1 MHFPGSREKN
11 FVRRKNH
18 ESEHRRKSKSSE
30 TRRMDRGTKGSADQR
45 ESFDAATRRA
55 GTGTAAVPLAECRE
69 ELCIRHTGREE
80 AAGGSLRRE
89 KPAGDLSLH
98 AGSGLGGGVPELFA
112 DHGPNG
118 SDGDPP
124 GTARRAARSG

>member
-1 MHFPGSREKN
+1 
-11 FVRRKNH
+11 
-18 ESEHRRKSKSSE
+18 
-30 TRRMDRGTKGSADQR
+30 MDRGTKGTAGQR
-45 ESFDAATRRA
+45 ESFDAAERRA
-55 GTGTAAVPLAECRE
+55 GAGTPAVPVAEGRE
-69 ELCIRHTGREE
+69 ELCVRHTGRKE

-124 GTARRAARSG
+124 GTARRAARSGIARAARKDRGVQKAHGVEAAVGFVVWKRLQF